1 MVKKEKDVIFLL
13 DFDGVLFDTSL
24 EAYYVMS
31 ETHEEGSINKNT
43 IIDDQ
48 KYSKFI
54 ELRPFVTSAW
64 QY

>member
-31 ETHEEGSINKNT
+31 ETHEEGSINKSTQN
-43 IIDDQ
+43 
-48 KYSKFI
+48 
-54 ELRPFVTSAW
+54 L
-64 QY
+64 